1 MHNIPSPLIIT
12 ARVKIKE
19 INQIERQDR
28 LSKRCSVE
36 NIDMSRVQM
45 CPLVKYIIIN
55 AESQQNKGKNMF
67 VELQVNSSDRK

>member
-1 MHNIPSPLIIT
+1 MHYITYPLIIT

-55 AESQQNKGKNMF
+55 AESQHNKGKKMF
-67 VELQVNSSDRK
+67 VDVT

>member
-1 MHNIPSPLIIT
+1 MHNIPYPLIIT
-12 ARVKIKE
+12 ARVEIKE
-19 INQIERQDR
+19 TNQIERQDR

-55 AESQQNKGKNMF
+55 AAELQHNKGKKMF
-67 VELQVNSSDRK
+67 VELQVNSSD